1 MKNIL
6 ARGGIEFLAVL
17 LGISA
22 SLWIE
27 NSKSERELQFQ
38 LSQSLKALKL
48 SIIED
53 KKAMQRF
60 VDNHDVLISHFNF
73 IQNKDSLKES
83 SNERLKRAFEQTT
96 IPRSI
101 NLDFTIFSSMESSGL
116 IYKIQN
122 DELRNKILK
131 LYQSHYNSLIEI
143 FDYDLEN
150 VKKMDNVII
159 KDFIIS
165 KESVMWNLDYNH
177 PSTRIDL
184 IENQIFQNY
193 MAGNKST
200 KIIMVRIIRRLVG
213 QVDDLIQE
221 LNKWELVYSR

>member
-1 MKNIL
+1 M
-6 ARGGIEFLAVL
+6 
-17 LGISA
+17 
-22 SLWIE
+22 
-27 NSKSERELQFQ
+27 ELTSF
-38 LSQSLKALKL
+38 
-48 SIIED
+48 
-53 KKAMQRF
+53 
-60 VDNHDVLISHFNF
+60 
-73 IQNKDSLKES
+73 
-83 SNERLKRAFEQTT
+83 
-96 IPRSI
+96 
-101 NLDFTIFSSMESSGL
+101 
-116 IYKIQN
+116 
-122 DELRNKILK
+122 
-131 LYQSHYNSLIEI
+131 NSLIEI

>member
-1 MKNIL
+1 MKNL
-6 ARGGIEFLAVL
+6 FMRGGIEFMAVL

-22 SLWIE
+22 SLWLE
-27 NSKSERELQFQ
+27 NNRTERELKSQ
-38 LSQSLKALKL
+38 LNQSLKALKL

-53 KKAMQRF
+53 KKSMNQF
-60 VDNHDVLISHFNF
+60 IKNHDELISHFNF
-73 IQNKDSLKES
+73 IQNEDSIKES
-83 SNERLKRAFEQTT
+83 SNERLKIAFEQTT

-131 LYQSHYNSLIEI
+131 LFQSHYTSLIEI

-159 KDFIIS
+159 NDFIIS
-165 KESVMWNLDYNH
+165 KQSVMWNLDYKH
-177 PSTRIDL
+177 PSTRRDIV
-184 IENQIFQNY
+184 ENQIFQNY

-200 KIIMVRIIRRLVG
+200 KIIMVRIIGRLVG
-213 QVDDLIQE
+213 QVDDLINE
-221 LNKWELVYSR
+221 LNKW